1 MPKQDWKPNQQKF
14 GLKYKLIGKDY
25 PTPDLYAKVTGQS
38 KYAED
43 FRVDGM
49 LFCKLL
55 LSPVPHGRVKHL
67 DLSKALAMPGVKAIL
82 TQDDLPAPADSVT
95 DLGAVIKAN
104 PRGEKALT
112 NEPHYQGEPILAVAA
127 VDELTAAEAIEKIDI
142 RFEHLRFAVDPLDSL
157 RPGGPNAWTEGNI
170 WIKPQVPPTKPGE
183 KPAPTPPLEI
193 GELKWTDADFAELKQ
208 GRLPM
213 GKPQDEWAYGDV
225 EGGLKNAALVLD
237 ETFSTPDTSHQTL
250 EPRTVLSYWQN
261 GKVFVHM
268 GTQSTVQTLAGLGR
282 WLNMDPSQI
291 VLISEYTG
299 GGFGSKATG
308 YIFAIIPALL
318 AKKANAPVMMRI
330 SREEEH
336 FIGRARPGFQGR
348 MKVGFAKDGRITAV
362 DSYVISNTG
371 PYEASGDAGASGAIL
386 SLIYQPPAMR
396 HRMVTML
403 TNTPPRGP
411 QSAPGGM
418 QGVVFMEPIIA
429 KAARKLGLDQV
440 DIRRINCPEGKALW
454 GPPRNGN
461 RAHSTSCFL
470 KEALDRGAEQFR
482 WKERVAQSKRSGTKV
497 RGVGVSLSGFFA
509 GSTGYDGLFVIR
521 PDGRIAIQSGI
532 GNLGTE
538 SISDV
543 HRVVAE
549 VLGVPWEKCDVTW
562 GNTSKNLPWTC
573 VSGGSQTTHAMTRA
587 AHAAAMDAKQKLQEI
602 AAKNLGGQPEQYEV
616 ANQRVFHKGGGR
628 GITLAQAAQQA
639 IKLGGKYDGHE
650 PPEDVNKFT
659 KASMAALAGQ
669 GLVAA
674 GKDKYPHDGQS
685 FSYVAAF
692 AEVEA
697 DVETGKYHITDFL
710 AYADVGTVLHP
721 KALGGQVIGRSILG
735 IGHAIGQKWVFDP
748 QYGHTISRRFHHT
761 KPPTILDVP
770 TNMRWA
776 ALDIPDPE
784 TPVGARGIGEPPV
797 GGGCGAILNALSDAF
812 GDEIF
817 RRAPVNLD
825 TILTSLEAGRP
836 MQDPL
841 TAHI

>member
-1 MPKQDWKPNQQKF
+1 MSSSEWKPNQQKF
-14 GLKYKLIGKDY
+14 GAQYKLIGKDY
-25 PTPDLYAKVTGQS
+25 PTPDLYAKVTGKA

-43 FRVDGM
+43 FRIDGM

-55 LSPVPHGRVKHL
+55 LSPVAHGRVKHL
-67 DLSKALAMPGVKAIL
+67 DVSKAMAMPGVKAIL

-95 DLGAVIKAN
+95 DLGVTIKAN
-104 PRGEKALT
+104 PLGEKALT
-112 NEPHYQGEPILAVAA
+112 MEPLYHGEPVLAVAA
-127 VDELTAAEAIEKIDI
+127 VDEYTAAEAIEAIDI
-142 RFEHLRFAVDPLDSL
+142 EFEPLPFAVDPLDTL
-157 RPGGPNAWTEGNI
+157 RPGGPNPRTDGNV
-170 WIKPQVPPTKPGE
+170 WIKPPMPEPKPGE
-183 KPAPTPPLEI
+183 KPSSPPLPHV
-193 GELKWTDADFAELKQ
+193 GELKWTDADFAEAKH

-213 GKPQDEWAYGDV
+213 GKAQDEWVIGDLDA
-225 EGGLKNAALVLD
+225 GFKNAALVLD
-237 ETFSTPDTSHQTL
+237 ETFVTPDTSHETL
-250 EPRTVLSYWQN
+250 EPRTTLAYWQN

-268 GTQSTVQTLAGLGR
+268 GTQSTVQTLASLGR
-282 WLNMDPSQI
+282 WLNMDPNQI

-318 AKKANAPVMMRI
+318 SKKANAPVMMRI

-336 FIGRARPGFQGR
+336 FIGRARPGFNGR
-348 MKVGFAKDGRITAV
+348 MKVGFASNGRITAL
-362 DSYVISNTG
+362 DMFVICNNG
-371 PYEASGDAGASGAIL
+371 PYDAVGDANTSGNIV
-386 SLIYQPPAMR
+386 SLLYQPQSMR
-396 HRMVTML
+396 WRGTTVL
-403 TNTPPRGP
+403 TNTPPRGA
-411 QSAPGGM
+411 QSSPGGM
-418 QGVVFMEPIIA
+418 QGIVIMETIVS

-440 DIRRINCPEGKALW
+440 EIRKVNCPEGKSPV
-454 GPPRNGN
+454 GPVRNGT
-461 RAHSTSCFL
+461 RGHCTSAFL
-470 KEALDRGAEQFR
+470 KEAFDRGAEQFQ
-482 WKERVAQSKRSGTKV
+482 WKDRLARPKRSGTKV
-497 RGVGVSLSGFFA
+497 RGVGVSSSCFVGGSIGF
-509 GSTGYDGLFVIR
+509 DGLFVIK
-521 PDGRIAIQSGI
+521 PDGRVAIQSGV

-538 SISDV
+538 SLLDV

-587 AHAAAMDAKQKLQEI
+587 AHAAAMDGKQKLQEI
-602 AAKNLGGQPEQYEV
+602 AAKKLGGKPEQYEV
-616 ANQRVFHKGGGR
+616 ANERVFHKGGGS
-628 GITLAQAAQQA
+628 GMTLAQAAQHA
-639 IKLGGKYDGHE
+639 IQLGGKYDGHE
-650 PPEDVNKFT
+650 PPEDVNKVT

-674 GKDKYPHDGQS
+674 AKDKYPRDGQS
-685 FSYVAAF
+685 FSYVASF
-692 AEVEA
+692 AEVEV
-697 DVETGKYHITDFL
+697 DLETGKYDITDFL
-710 AYADVGTVLHP
+710 AVADVGTVIHP
-721 KALGGQVIGRSILG
+721 KALSGQILGRSILG

-748 QYGHTISRRFHHT
+748 HYGHTISLRFHHT

-770 TNMRWA
+770 VNMQWA

-797 GGGCGAILNALSDAF
+797 GGGCGAILNALSDAL

-836 MQDPL
+836 VQDPL